1 MNSIENS
8 PPHEPTDP
16 ERLLRARLRNTTPEF
31 EARFDDLR
39 RRLAQEP
46 AGSSWQR
53 FWNRFSARG
62 AWIPAATAIAAIVVV
77 VALFWPSRSAV
88 RPLTPAQQAAY
99 GHIVELDDALRDA
112 GLLTD
117 PELLEALLL
126 MPVPQKG

>member
-1 MNSIENS
+1 MKPTENT
-8 PPHEPTDP
+8 PPRDPSDP
-16 ERLLRARLRNTTPEF
+16 ERLLRARLCDTTPAF

-46 AGSSWQR
+46 AGSSWHR

-62 AWIPAATAIAAIVVV
+62 AWISAASAIAAIVVAV
-77 VALFWPSRSAV
+77 VLWPTRSAIQS
-88 RPLTPAQQAAY
+88 LTPAQQATY

-112 GLLTD
+112 RPLTD

-126 MPVPQKG
+126 MPVSQKG